1 MESGQL
7 MNRIL
12 VTGGSGF
19 VGINLLKKLQ
29 ASNQF
34 ELSAT
39 FNNSINFYKI
49 PDVKY
54 RKVNLE
60 NKIDCDNI
68 TKNVDIVVM
77 CAANSSGAMVMEKTP
92 LVHLTP
98 NIIMNLKMLEAAYK
112 NNVKKFIFISSN
124 TVYPFVDFA
133 VEEKDACFDFFSKYY
148 VVGWMKRFSE
158 VVCDIY
164 SSKIKNPMKCI
175 VVRPGNLYGPHD
187 KFDPEKSKVIPSL
200 IRKVISGGDEIVV
213 WGDGSDLK
221 DFLYIDDFVNAIY
234 EILNLE
240 NLNNNIINVASGQG
254 VTIKKV
260 LNTIL
265 KIENKKNFKIIF
277 DTSKPTMIP
286 KRLINIDLARKILNF
301 KPQISLDDGL
311 ARTIDWYKS
320 SLL

>member
-1 MESGQL
+1 

-29 ASNQF
+29 ISNQF

-98 NIIMNLKMLEAAYK
+98 NIIMNLNMLEAAYK

-124 TVYPFVDFA
+124 TVYPFVDFE
-133 VEEKDACFDFFSKYY
+133 VKEKDACFDFFSKYY

-175 VVRPGNLYGPHD
+175 VVRPGNLYGPYD

-200 IRKVISGGDEIVV
+200 IRKAVSSEKEIVV

-221 DFLYIDDFVNAIY
+221 DFLYIDDFINAIN

-265 KIENKKNFKIIF
+265 KIENKKNLKIIF

-301 KPQISLDDGL
+301 KPLVSLDDGL
-311 ARTIDWYKS
+311 KRTINWYKK